1 MSEEIRKMGIVEEIL
16 ESILGTSE
24 KEIFGYETDSIIML
38 NKKIILEH
46 EIKLKLFDLEKEL
59 KNERLEEESVYK
71 LIKKIIYETFGKGDF
86 FQILSIRRVNEE
98 RKLL

>member
-86 FQILSIRRVNEE
+86 FL
-98 RKLL
+98 